1 MGDNFSSSRK
11 RNEDL
16 ERQLSYN
23 TRRMNSS
30 GSRYTPSGSNT
41 EYSRDVDRLY
51 VLYKPL
57 RLAVYKDVAS
67 WLGNEVDKE
76 DLTSF
81 INEHFVRLVKEYD
94 PTSNVDFPGYIK
106 KMLTLRAKHSFTST
120 LRRLNDKEDS
130 VGGQDAL
137 LSYISID
144 NTDNSVNSDE
154 EIVNEYFSKFYHYV
168 VESAGLEELDRKV
181 LRLILTEHTNKYIA
195 QYLQDEWGMGAR
207 ESSRYVNRF
216 RNSLKDLAE
225 SFNSGE

>member
-1 MGDNFSSSRK
+1 MGENFSSSRT

-23 TRRMNSS
+23 NRRIKAS
-30 GSRYTPSGSNT
+30 GSRYTPSGSST

-51 VLYKPL
+51 LLYKPL

-67 WLGNEVDKE
+67 WLGNDVDKE

-94 PTSNVDFPGYIK
+94 PTTNVDFPGYIK

-130 VGGQDAL
+130 VGSQDEML
-137 LSYISID
+137 DYIGID
-144 NTDNSVNSDE
+144 SNDKAPDE
-154 EIVNEYFSKFYHYV
+154 ERISEYFSKFYIYV
-168 VESAGLEELDRKV
+168 TNKLDLDEMDKSL
-181 LRLILTEHTNKYIA
+181 LRLILTEHSTKYMVN
-195 QYLQDEWGMGAR
+195 YLVEDWGMDAR
-207 ESSRYVNRF
+207 AANRYISKF
-216 RNSLKDLAE
+216 RNTLKPLVE
-225 SFNSGE
+225 SYNFGS

>member
-1 MGDNFSSSRK
+1 MGENFSSSRT

-23 TRRMNSS
+23 PRRMKSS
-30 GSRYTPSGSNT
+30 GSRYTPNGSST

-67 WLGNEVDKE
+67 WLGNDVDKE

-94 PTSNVDFPGYIK
+94 PTTNVDFPGYIK

-130 VGGQDAL
+130 VGSQDEML
-137 LSYISID
+137 DYIGID
-144 NTDNSVNSDE
+144 SNDRSPDE
-154 EIVNEYFSKFYHYV
+154 ERVNEYFSKFYKYV
-168 VESAGLEELDRKV
+168 DSKLSLDEMDKNI
-181 LRLILTEHTNKYIA
+181 LKLILTEHNTKYIVN
-195 QYLQDEWGMGAR
+195 YLVDDWGMD
-207 ESSRYVNRF
+207 SRAATRYLNRF
-216 RNSLKDLAE
+216 RNALKPLVD
-225 SFNSGE
+225 SYNFGD